1 MNPEKILLIKLRAI
15 GDVVMSTIVID
26 NLAAAFPDAAI
37 DFLTEPA
44 AAGVLLHHPAL
55 RKVVILDRKAW
66 SRQGAIRQL
75 KSNGAFLRSIRAEK
89 YDLVFDFFGN
99 PRSALIT
106 AWSGATVR
114 VGYNYRVR
122 QLAYTKIVSSRA
134 NEIHEADWHLDALTA
149 LHIPIVSRQLHVA
162 TSAHDEAFAQDFLR
176 SCGWPEKRIVAI
188 NFYGGWPAKRW
199 PLRRFAELA
208 DAIAQHYD
216 VGFVVTWG
224 PGEESGAQQ
233 LRDMANVPLHLAP
246 PTSLKQAAALLASV
260 SLLVTTDSGPMH
272 IAAAMNTPC
281 VAIFGPT
288 NPKLQ
293 GPYGSQHVV
302 VRKEDL
308 DCLCCNQLD
317 CSHTSCMGQ
326 LSVAHVLAAVHEGIR
341 KNGLRL
347 PPPSRA

>member
-1 MNPEKILLIKLRAI
+1 MKPEKILLIKLRAI
-15 GDVVMSTIVID
+15 GDVVMSTIVLD

-44 AAGVLLHHPAL
+44 AAGIVLGHPAL
-55 RKVVILDRKAW
+55 RDVLVLDRRAW
-66 SRQGAIRQL
+66 KKQGWVEQL
-75 KSNGAFLRSIRAEK
+75 KSNASFLRSIRSKK

-106 AWSGATVR
+106 AWSAAPVR
-114 VGYNYRVR
+114 VGYNYRIR
-122 QLAYTKIVSSRA
+122 RLAYNRIVLSRA

-149 LHIPIVSRQLHVA
+149 LHIPTVSHRLQIA
-162 TSAHDEAFAQDFLR
+162 TTAQDRKFAQDFLR
-176 SCGWPEKRIVAI
+176 TCGWPEKKMVAI

-199 PLRRFAELA
+199 PLARFAELA

-224 PGEESGAQQ
+224 PGEEAGARQ
-233 LRDMANVPLHLAP
+233 LRDMAHVPLHLAP
-246 PTSLKQAAALLASV
+246 PTSLKQAAALLADV
-260 SLLVTTDSGPMH
+260 SLMVTTDSGPMH

-288 NPKLQ
+288 NPELQ
-293 GPYGSQHVV
+293 GPYGPQHVI
-302 VRKEDL
+302 VRKEEL

-326 LSVAHVLAAVHEGIR
+326 LSVAQVLAAVQEGIR
-341 KNGLRL
+341 KNGLHLSPTLR
-347 PPPSRA
+347 

>member
-15 GDVVMSTIVID
+15 GDVVMSTIVLD
-26 NLAAAFPDAAI
+26 NLAAAFPGAAI

-44 AAGVLLHHPAL
+44 AAGVVLNHPTL
-55 RKVVILDRKAW
+55 RDVLILDRQAWKKQGFVQQVQSNISFLCSVRKKA
-66 SRQGAIRQL
+66 
-75 KSNGAFLRSIRAEK
+75 

-106 AWSGATVR
+106 ASSGAPIR
-114 VGYNYRVR
+114 VGYNYRIR
-122 QLAYTKIVSSRA
+122 QLAYNKIVLSRA
-134 NEIHEADWHLDALTA
+134 NEIHEADWHLDALLA
-149 LHIPIVSRQLHVA
+149 LQIPVVSRKLHVA
-162 TSAHDEAFAQDFLR
+162 TSAQDGEFAEQFLR
-176 SCGWPEKRIVAI
+176 SCGWPGKKIVAI
-188 NFYGGWPAKRW
+188 NFFGGWPAKRW
-199 PLRRFAELA
+199 PLPRFAELA
-208 DAIAQHYD
+208 DAIANQYD
-216 VGFVVTWG
+216 VGFIVTWG

-233 LRDMANVPLHLAP
+233 LWRMAHVPLQITP
-246 PTSLKQAAALLASV
+246 PTTLKQLAAILARV

-293 GPYGSQHVV
+293 GPYGNQHVV

-308 DCLCCNQLD
+308 DCLCCNRLD

-326 LSVAHVLAAVHEGIR
+326 LSVQHVLDAVQEGIR
-341 KNGLRL
+341 KNGIQL
-347 PPPSRA
+347 PPCSR